1 MAPGERARPD
11 AARRGSIQGFERA
24 PPGPAARST
33 SHGPRLLRQ
42 DAPRVTK
49 LWHFIR
55 TSFSGLRQTPFVHGV
70 AVLTLAV
77 ALFAGA
83 LARAAQ
89 AAVDGVLGNLG
100 TEVEVTLYLAESATP
115 AEVESVRVQTER
127 ESGGVAKL
135 VSPDEALA
143 RLRQELGGDGEVL
156 DGLPENPLPRTIE
169 LQPPPGPPQAQK
181 LRELSARWSHLPQ
194 VTGVDYGREWIDR
207 LASLRHALTLGAAVA
222 LALVLLAAV
231 VVVAAT
237 LQLGMYARRDEI
249 EIQKLVGA
257 TDAFVRTPYVLE
269 GLLQG
274 LLGAALAVAGL
285 YLCRALL
292 GPLVMQSLEGLGH
305 FPPGVSL
312 TTPRLLGEVV
322 ATGVALGV
330 LGSAIAVG
338 RFLRV

>member
-1 MAPGERARPD
+1 M
-11 AARRGSIQGFERA
+11 
-24 PPGPAARST
+24 
-33 SHGPRLLRQ
+33 
-42 DAPRVTK
+42 TK

-55 TSFSGLRQTPFVHGV
+55 TALSGLRQAPFVHGV
-70 AVLTLAV
+70 AVLTLAI

-89 AAVDGVLGNLG
+89 AGVDVLLLHLG
-100 TEVEVTLYLAESATP
+100 SDVEVTLYLAESASPEQLET
-115 AEVESVRVQTER
+115 VRAAVAR
-127 ESGGVAKL
+127 DSGGTANL
-135 VSPDEALA
+135 VSPAQALA
-143 RLRQELGGDGEVL
+143 RLRTELGAEGEVL

-169 LQPPPGPPQAQK
+169 LLPPPGPPHAER
-181 LRELSARWSHLPQ
+181 LRVLAERWTHLPA
-194 VTGVDYGREWIDR
+194 VTAVDYGREWIDR
-207 LASLRHALTLGAAVA
+207 LAALRHALTLGASVI
-222 LALVLLAAV
+222 LALVLLAAI

-274 LLGAALAVAGL
+274 LLGSGVAIFALW
-285 YLCRALL
+285 LCHALL
-292 GPLVMQSLEGLGH
+292 GPLVSQALGGLGTL
-305 FPPGVSL
+305 PASL
-312 TTPRLLGEVV
+312 SLVAPRLLGEVL
-322 ATGVALGV
+322 ATGVSLGV